1 MPKFS
6 IIIPCFNAQ
15 NTISETLASL
25 KGQTLKDW
33 EAICVDDGSADQT
46 CAMIKFEARFDPR
59 IRLVANTGKGPSA
72 ARNLGAL
79 EEATGDLIAFC
90 DADDLW
96 LPTKLEQLS
105 VAFADPTVDGAFGQ
119 IGFFQ
124 DSPKDAQ
131 VYSTVP
137 RGMLTID
144 MLLGENPVCT
154 MSNMALRA
162 TAFAQTKGFDVR
174 MVHNEDL
181 EWLIRLVGQ
190 GANVIG
196 LPSLQTW
203 YRTSIG
209 GLSTDLDAMLA
220 GRSRALQTAAAFGFT
235 PSKKSNAIHHRYLAR
250 RALRLGAGRTEAIR
264 HALRGIANS
273 PTSFMIPIRRGA
285 PTAVGAASALVLP
298 PALIRNLFS

>member
-1 MPKFS
+1 MPQFS
-6 IIIPCFNAQ
+6 IIIPCFNAEE
-15 NTISETLASL
+15 TISQTIASL
-25 KGQTLKDW
+25 QSQTLTDW
-33 EAICVDDGSADQT
+33 EAICVDDGSTDHT
-46 CAMIKFEARFDPR
+46 GAMIKLEAQFDPR

-79 EEATGDLIAFC
+79 KEATGDFIAFC

-96 LPTKLEQLS
+96 LPTKLQELS
-105 VAFADPTVDGAFGQ
+105 ATFADPNVDGVFGQ

-124 DSPKDAQ
+124 DSPEDAH

-137 RGMLTID
+137 VGKLSMD

-154 MSNMALRA
+154 MSNFALRA
-162 TAFAQTKGFDVR
+162 AAFSRTEGFDVG

-220 GRSRALQTAAAFGFT
+220 GRSQALQTAARFGVK
-235 PSKKSNAIHHRYLAR
+235 PSNKSNAVHHRYLAR
-250 RALRLGAGRTEAIR
+250 RALRLGAGRTEAI
-264 HALRGIANS
+264 HHTLKGIAYS
-273 PTSFMIPIRRGA
+273 PVGFLTPFRRGA
-285 PTAVGAASALVLP
+285 LTAAGAASALVLP
-298 PALIRNLFS
+298 SDLTRNLFS